1 MYEKLSRDEL
11 TKKLLEIELERN
23 ALIKLYLV
31 TDGLVRDLSAY
42 VIEILTSKVE
52 LEDEISDLTSD
63 KPFNSKEYFERI
75 KTELKLKELKEKK
88 TKSSNDKEN
97 LNGN

>member
-1 MYEKLSRDEL
+1 MYQKLSRDEL
-11 TKKLLEIELERN
+11 TKKLLETELERN

-52 LEDEISDLTSD
+52 LEDEISNLTSD

-88 TKSSNDKEN
+88 GESSDNEEN
-97 LNGN
+97 F

>member
-88 TKSSNDKEN
+88 TKSSDDKEN
-97 LNGN
+97 F